1 MSVMGKER
9 VQQEKR
15 LQVVRGRVLCMLNKV
30 DWVEFVVGMTS
41 EE

>member
-9 VQQEKR
+9 VQEKK
-15 LQVVRGRVLCMLNKV
+15 LQVVRGRVLWALNKV

>member
-1 MSVMGKER
+1 MSWVKKEYN
-9 VQQEKR
+9 KR
-15 LQVVRGRVLCMLNKV
+15 KVTVVRGRVLCMLNKV

>member
-9 VQQEKR
+9 VQEKR

>member
-9 VQQEKR
+9 VQEKK